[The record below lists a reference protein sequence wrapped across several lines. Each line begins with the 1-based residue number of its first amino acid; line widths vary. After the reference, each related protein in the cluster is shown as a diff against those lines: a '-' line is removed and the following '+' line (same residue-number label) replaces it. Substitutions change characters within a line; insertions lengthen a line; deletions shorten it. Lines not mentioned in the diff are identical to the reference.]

1 MKKVVAELKRM
12 IKMGVIRKVDKATE
26 WCHPIVIVTKPSG
39 DIKLCI
45 DLTKLNTGVQR
56 ELYQL
61 ESVEESLAKLGDKC
75 VLMTK
80 VDANS
85 GYWQVP
91 LDKKARR

>member
-26 WCHPIVIVTKPSG
+26 WCHPIVIIVTKPSG
-39 DIKLCI
+39 DIRLGI

-61 ESVEESLAKLGDKC
+61 ESVEESLAKLGDMC
-75 VLMTK
+75 LY
-80 VDANS
+80 DQ
-85 GYWQVP
+85 GGC
-91 LDKKARR
+91 